1 MKVTYLTP
9 QSPHCIIQVKTGV
22 FERTCQHFV
31 LRSFSFFTGVCQV
44 KWTDEVVKL
53 DKGNGEIVFLLL
65 KRVKIVQIVFIF
77 IVSLTYRKESSV
89 KHFSQAMAIF
99 VMGYSPT
106 FTRY

>member
-1 MKVTYLTP
+1 M
-9 QSPHCIIQVKTGV
+9 
-22 FERTCQHFV
+22 
-31 LRSFSFFTGVCQV
+31 
-44 KWTDEVVKL
+44 DEVVKL

-89 KHFSQAMAIF
+89 KHFSQTMAIF